1 MCRKHLANFVYKGER
16 LDYFF
21 PEMGKKT
28 PLLFKLLWE
37 FQLATKGKRA
47 GIKGMK
53 VIHEERGPS
62 LFTDD
67 VIVCVENPKESAK
80 KDHFVVS
87 KITEYKIKQH
97 VKKVRC
103 MYNKIHTELVC

>member
-1 MCRKHLANFVYKGER
+1 
-16 LDYFF
+16 
-21 PEMGKKT
+21 MGKT

-37 FQLATKGKRA
+37 FQLATKGKRQ

-67 VIVCVENPKESAK
+67 VIVCVENPKESARRTTLWSAK
-80 KDHFVVS
+80 S
-87 KITEYKIKQH
+87 QNTKIKT
-97 VKKVRC
+97 
-103 MYNKIHTELVC
+103 NT